1 MRIARLKSCSS
12 ASRHREIFQILF
24 VVLAS
29 RVSNFDEKT
38 TNLSEQSF
46 LIIGGSSDI
55 ALHLGEII
63 LGSGRKLTV
72 LARDMDRLT
81 KIKTL
86 GADII
91 EGDGLDSKSVEKAID
106 VAAENGNGKISGAAH
121 LIGSISLKAPHL
133 SDLDFFHEVIQT
145 NLSSA
150 FLALSIFSKKMMKA
164 GESRLVFTSSV
175 AATLGLVNH
184 EAISA
189 AKAGLEGMVRSAAA
203 TYARRG
209 LRINAVAPG
218 LTDTRLASQF
228 TESDV
233 VRKMATDM
241 IPIRKIS
248 TPSQI
253 ASTINWLLTEAP
265 SNLTGEV
272 IHLDGG
278 MSRLR
283 N

>member
-1 MRIARLKSCSS
+1 M
-12 ASRHREIFQILF
+12 
-24 VVLAS
+24 LAF
-29 RVSNFDEKT
+29 RMSNLGEKT

-72 LARDMDRLT
+72 LARDIDRLT
-81 KIKTL
+81 RIKTL
-86 GADII
+86 GGDII

-106 VAAENGNGKISGAAH
+106 VAAGNGNGKISGAAH

-150 FLALSIFSKKMMKA
+150 FLALSILSKKILKA

-209 LRINAVAPG
+209 IRINAVAPG